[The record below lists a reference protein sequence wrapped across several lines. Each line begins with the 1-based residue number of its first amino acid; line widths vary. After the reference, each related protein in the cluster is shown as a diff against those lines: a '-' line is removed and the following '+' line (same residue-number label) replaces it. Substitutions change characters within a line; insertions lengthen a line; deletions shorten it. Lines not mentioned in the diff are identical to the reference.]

1 MNLINPKQNITIPS
15 TKANR
20 KKMKR
25 QWKTVTGKGQN
36 GYMFFFGVEAR
47 VLQTKQLNLKAFHQ
61 KMLLLVIFF
70 SPLVCV
76 CVFASVPDV

>member
-1 MNLINPKQNITIPS
+1 MENGDRKRPK
-15 TKANR
+15 
-20 KKMKR
+20 
-25 QWKTVTGKGQN
+25 WLYV
-36 GYMFFFGVEAR
+36 FFGVEAR